1 MTRPFED
8 YPKGARA
15 LIVTAERLFGQHGL
29 DGVSLRQI
37 VVAAGQ
43 ANTSA
48 VHHHFG
54 SREGLIQAVHDM
66 RVPAMEKARQE
77 RLAEIDRAGRTDL
90 EALLGALLL
99 PIIEVLPPDERRSFA
114 KFMLSLLTLDDAEH
128 PFLRS
133 IEQSPATF
141 ELNRRIAALFSALP
155 PDVFNMRLRA
165 AISLFLNAIAAERR
179 VRSEEH
185 TSELQSL
192 MRSSYAVF
200 CWKKKK

>member
-1 MTRPFED
+1 MIRRPPRATRTF
-8 YPKGARA
+8 
-15 LIVTAERLFGQHGL
+15 TLFPSPTL
-29 DGVSLRQI
+29 FRS
-37 VVAAGQ
+37 GQ

-141 ELNRRIAALFSALP
+141 ELNRRDRKST
-155 PDVFNMRLRA
+155 RL
-165 AISLFLNAIAAERR
+165 N
-179 VRSEEH
+179 
-185 TSELQSL
+185 
-192 MRSSYAVF
+192 SSH
-200 CWKKKK
+200 

>member
-43 ANTSA
+43 ASTSA

-90 EALLGALLL
+90 EALLGSLLL
-99 PIIEVLPPDERRSFA
+99 HTPED
-114 KFMLSLLTLDDAEH
+114 
-128 PFLRS
+128 
-133 IEQSPATF
+133 
-141 ELNRRIAALFSALP
+141 
-155 PDVFNMRLRA
+155 
-165 AISLFLNAIAAERR
+165 RR
-179 VRSEEH
+179 VGEECVR
-185 TSELQSL
+185 T
-192 MRSSYAVF
+192 
-200 CWKKKK
+200 

>member
-66 RVPAMEKARQE
+66 RVPAMEKARPE

-90 EALLGALLL
+90 EALLGARS
-99 PIIEVLPPDERRSFA
+99 EV
-114 KFMLSLLTLDDAEH
+114 
-128 PFLRS
+128 
-133 IEQSPATF
+133 
-141 ELNRRIAALFSALP
+141 
-155 PDVFNMRLRA
+155 
-165 AISLFLNAIAAERR
+165 RR
-179 VRSEEH
+179 VGKACVRKCK
-185 TSELQSL
+185 T
-192 MRSSYAVF
+192 R
-200 CWKKKK
+200 WWP

>member
-1 MTRPFED
+1 
-8 YPKGARA
+8 
-15 LIVTAERLFGQHGL
+15 
-29 DGVSLRQI
+29 
-37 VVAAGQ
+37 
-43 ANTSA
+43 
-48 VHHHFG
+48 
-54 SREGLIQAVHDM
+54 M
-66 RVPAMEKARQE
+66 RISDWSSDVCSSDLKARQE

-155 PDVFNMRLRA
+155 PG
-165 AISLFLNAIAAERR
+165 

-192 MRSSYAVF
+192 MRTSYDAF
-200 CWKKKK
+200 R

>member
-1 MTRPFED
+1 MRISD
-8 YPKGARA
+8 WSSDVCSSD
-15 LIVTAERLFGQHGL
+15 L
-29 DGVSLRQI
+29 
-37 VVAAGQ
+37 GQ

-114 KFMLSLLTLDDAEH
+114 KFMLSILTLADAEH

-133 IEQSPATF
+133 IEHSHATF
-141 ELNRRIAALFSALP
+141 EINRRINALFSALP
-155 PDVFNMRLRA
+155 PNRKTA
-165 AISLFLNAIAAERR
+165 
-179 VRSEEH
+179 
-185 TSELQSL
+185 QQG
-192 MRSSYAVF
+192 
-200 CWKKKK
+200 